1 MNKFVTLLSRSTLA
15 VAILASMSVGVQ
27 AQVQV
32 ERLPMRPL
40 DMNPDA
46 INKLRAVPT
55 SVESRALKREQTGSA
70 PVAASVPL
78 TNAAALSSFR
88 LTFEN
93 SDHPIRTLGVLKRPD
108 GTADLDLLDSN
119 GDDPVSAY
127 ATWQIIPGAIGGEV
141 SARTTSGGIFQIAVP
156 PGPLGHRL
164 VLGGFRVNNG
174 GSIGPFESGD
184 TQIELISI
192 NAHDN
197 FPQPSTNPNSSIS
210 GTIRT
215 DDGTRP
221 IAVTIQYVWIPA
233 SFITMS
239 SSARNQSTPPRVNGL
254 VRQVSEIVGQVPST
268 DKYVIKSF
276 EFEFLNGSHHL
287 LSLGVHL
294 NGATMTSRSNEAVSF
309 QDNNRDDPIR
319 WSVAFYQVN

>member
-1 MNKFVTLLSRSTLA
+1 MNKFGTLLLRSTLA
-15 VAILASMSVGVQ
+15 MAMLASLSVDVQ

-46 INKLRAVPT
+46 VSKLRAVPT
-55 SVESRALKREQTGSA
+55 SAESRASKRDQPGWA

-93 SDHPIRTLGVLKRPD
+93 GDHPIRSLGVLKRPD
-108 GTADLDLLDSN
+108 GAADLSLLDSN
-119 GDDPVSAY
+119 GDDPASAY

-141 SARTTSGGIFQIAVP
+141 STRITSGGIFQIPVP
-156 PGPLGHRL
+156 PGPVGHRL
-164 VLGGFRVNNG
+164 VLGGFNVTNI
-174 GSIGPFESGD
+174 GSGDRFESND

-192 NAHDN
+192 NAQDN
-197 FPQPSTNPNSSIS
+197 FPQQSTNPGSSIS

-215 DDGTRP
+215 NNATRP
-221 IAVTIQYVWIPA
+221 INVTVQYVWIPT

-239 SSARNQSTPPRVNGL
+239 SSARNDSIPPRANRP
-254 VRQVSEIVGQVPST
+254 VRQVSTVIGQVPET

-276 EFEFLNGSHHL
+276 EFEFLNGSHNL
-287 LSLGVHL
+287 LSFGVHL
-294 NGATMTSRSNEAVSF
+294 NGATMPSRGNEAVSF

-319 WSVAFYQVN
+319 WNVAFYRVN

>member
-1 MNKFVTLLSRSTLA
+1 MNKFGTLFSRLTLA
-15 VAILASMSVGVQ
+15 MAMLMSMSVAAQ
-27 AQVQV
+27 AQAL
-32 ERLPMRPL
+32 RLPTQPL
-40 DMNPDA
+40 TLDPDTV
-46 INKLRAVPT
+46 NKLRAVPT
-55 SVESRALKREQTGSA
+55 SVEARASKREQTGYA

-93 SDHPIRTLGVLKRPD
+93 GDHPIRTFGILKRPD
-108 GTADLDLLDSN
+108 GTADLSLLDSN
-119 GDDPVSAY
+119 GDDPASAY
-127 ATWQIIPGAIGGEV
+127 ANWQIIPGAIGGEV
-141 SARTTSGGIFQIAVP
+141 SARTTSGGIFQIPVP
-156 PGPLGHRL
+156 PGPPGHRL
-164 VLGGFRVNNG
+164 VLGGFRVSNG
-174 GSIGPFESGD
+174 GSIGPFEAGD
-184 TQIELISI
+184 TKIELISI

-210 GTIRT
+210 GTIKT

-221 IAVTIQYVWIPA
+221 ITVTIQYVWIPA
-233 SFITMS
+233 SFITMAS
-239 SSARNQSTPPRVNGL
+239 AARNQSAPPSTDGL
-254 VRQVSEIVGQVPST
+254 VRQRDRVLGQVPDT

-276 EFEFLNGSHHL
+276 EFEFLNGAHNV

-294 NGATMTSRSNEAVSF
+294 NGTTMTPRATNEAISF